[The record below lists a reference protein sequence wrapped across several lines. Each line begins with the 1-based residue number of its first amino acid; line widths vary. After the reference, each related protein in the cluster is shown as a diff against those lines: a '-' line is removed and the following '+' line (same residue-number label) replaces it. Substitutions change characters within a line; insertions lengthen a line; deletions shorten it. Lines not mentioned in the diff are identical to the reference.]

1 MKMDQKKIIQANQ
14 NLSKYIAH
22 SYNSEHQF
30 CKQIWKLYR
39 EDVDF
44 IDGILKT
51 KKEPIILD
59 VGCGTGLLSKAFLEL
74 GHTLYALDL
83 SQDMLDL
90 YKNQGK
96 GRLIKI
102 CAEIEKFFEENT
114 QKYDLIIFAASLH
127 HIYNYKEIIHLTL
140 GALKEGGLIFIFN
153 EPLKKRSLIELFDAF
168 VNKLFYSPK
177 KVIPTVYNHLFN
189 KNADTI
195 LADYYLNYER
205 LDLDWI
211 MKEMPKI
218 IQIHRYPLVTYSIM
232 YRLLEKLGIRN
243 WFSIIAIK

>member
-1 MKMDQKKIIQANQ
+1 MDREKIIQANQ
-14 NLSKYIAH
+14 NLSKDIAG

-39 EDVDF
+39 EDIGF

-51 KKEPIILD
+51 KKEPVILD
-59 VGCGTGLLSKAFLEL
+59 IGCGTGLLSKAFLEL
-74 GHTLYALDL
+74 GYTLYALDL

-90 YKNQGK
+90 YKNPGK

-127 HIYNYKEIIHLTL
+127 HIYNYKETIHSAL

-153 EPLKKRSLIELFDAF
+153 EPLKKRSLLELLDAF
-168 VNKLFYSPK
+168 INKLIHSPK
-177 KVIPTVYNHLFN
+177 KVVPTVYNHLFS
-189 KNADTI
+189 KTADTI
-195 LADYYLNYER
+195 LADYYLNNEK
-205 LDLDWI
+205 LDIDWI
-211 MKEMPKI
+211 KKEMPQI
-218 IQIHRYPLVTYSIM
+218 IRIQFYPLVTYSIM
-232 YRLLEKLGIRN
+232 YKLLEKLGIKN
-243 WFSIIAIK
+243 WFSIIAVK